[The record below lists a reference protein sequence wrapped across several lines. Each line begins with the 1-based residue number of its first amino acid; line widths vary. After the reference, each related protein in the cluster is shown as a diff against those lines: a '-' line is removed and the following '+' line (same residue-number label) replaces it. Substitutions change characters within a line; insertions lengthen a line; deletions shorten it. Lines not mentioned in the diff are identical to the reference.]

1 MEENKS
7 DIEEQKD
14 ERRPMTIKKH
24 SNLLEPVGPNSNC
37 GGAQELPMPKPRY
50 ASSMNVCAGGSA
62 SHDEKGRRSSPKKKR
77 MNLDAMGPK
86 KGKEELGRL
95 GGGEELAE
103 IREEEDGDEMAM
115 DLPSKPSYFNMFDD
129 VELDSEEEMVAGE
142 NNYIEIDCLPLEGQP
157 RNPAPAAAAEENKQ

>member
-1 MEENKS
+1 M
-7 DIEEQKD
+7 
-14 ERRPMTIKKH
+14 
-24 SNLLEPVGPNSNC
+24 GPN
-37 GGAQELPMPKPRY
+37 
-50 ASSMNVCAGGSA
+50 
-62 SHDEKGRRSSPKKKR
+62 KG
-77 MNLDAMGPK
+77 N
-86 KGKEELGRL
+86 EELGRL

>member
-1 MEENKS
+1 
-7 DIEEQKD
+7 
-14 ERRPMTIKKH
+14 
-24 SNLLEPVGPNSNC
+24 
-37 GGAQELPMPKPRY
+37 
-50 ASSMNVCAGGSA
+50 
-62 SHDEKGRRSSPKKKR
+62 

-157 RNPAPAAAAEENKQ
+157 RNPAPAAAAEENK